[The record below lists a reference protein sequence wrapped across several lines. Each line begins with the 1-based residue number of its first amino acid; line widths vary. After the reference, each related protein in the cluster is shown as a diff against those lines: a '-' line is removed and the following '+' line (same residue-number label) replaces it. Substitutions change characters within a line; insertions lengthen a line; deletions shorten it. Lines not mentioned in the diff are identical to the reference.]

1 MNEETM
7 DDFLR
12 GLPKAELHI
21 HIEGSLEPELIFTLA
36 DRNGVP
42 TSFPSVEE
50 LRAAYRFSNLQEF
63 LDIYYVGAGV
73 LQTEADFYEMT
84 RAYLERATA
93 DGVRRAEI
101 FFDPQTHTSRGIPI
115 ATVINGIHAATVDST
130 DLGVSADL
138 IMCFRRDL
146 PADAAMATL
155 EAALPLRDRFIGVGL
170 DSSEIGFPPELFAD
184 VFRRAAA
191 EGLHRVAHA
200 GEEGPPAYVWGAI
213 DVLGAERID
222 HGVRSLEDA
231 ALVRRLTADRIPL
244 TVCPL
249 SNVRLGGFSRLEDH
263 SLPRMIESGLIVT
276 LNSDDPA
283 YFGGYV
289 GATYTA
295 TQAALGFTRD
305 QMIAFA
311 ANSIESSFLDEGSK
325 RDLLAELDSYTAAT
339 SGA

>member
-1 MNEETM
+1 LNEKTM

-21 HIEGSLEPELIFTLA
+21 HIEGSLEPELIFAMA
-36 DRNGVP
+36 DRNRVP

-84 RAYLERATA
+84 RAYLERAAT

-101 FFDPQTHTSRGIPI
+101 FFDPQTHTGRGIPI
-115 ATVINGIHAATVDST
+115 ELVINGIHAATVDST

-184 VFRRAAA
+184 VFKRATA

-200 GEEGPPAYVWGAI
+200 GEEGPPSYVWGAI

-231 ALVRRLTADRIPL
+231 ALIRRLAADRIPL

-249 SNVRLGGFSRLEDH
+249 SNVRLGGFSRIEDH
-263 SLPRMIESGLIVT
+263 SLPRMIESGLVVT

-289 GATYTA
+289 AANYTA
-295 TQAALGFTRD
+295 TQAALGFTKET
-305 QMIAFA
+305 MIALA
-311 ANSIESSFLDEGSK
+311 ANSIESSFLDDASK

-339 SGA
+339 SGS